1 MDNKEK
7 VQDFLNNRIPFYI
20 DENVRIKII
29 KGDKSNRPLIEIL
42 QDQGYSWISTIRG
55 YIMDDHAMLYVNDFQ
70 TPNCNTILIQ
80 ALFAYFL
87 YVFLNSQDLF
97 LMFLNSHLLEFY
109 LHHDVLMLSL
119 LQQ

>member
-20 DENVRIKII
+20 DENVRIKVI

-80 ALFAYFL
+80 ALFAYFPNITWIGLGCLVGNPGEIWEPRLKIYKNAPL
-87 YVFLNSQDLF
+87 YEYV
-97 LMFLNSHLLEFY
+97 
-109 LHHDVLMLSL
+109 
-119 LQQ
+119 